1 LAAIPHLQ
9 RGSVFRAEHDP
20 SFIGW
25 HDDEPRSKICVV
37 FNATPPSLT
46 DDVHYF
52 MATSQVTIYRE
63 NPNLMGDALEFPKGS
78 YPFFTKD
85 TVVNFRELYVV
96 PFAKL
101 RRHKFA
107 LVGALSEADLER
119 CEAVAGKAIQL
130 LNRSKRLLGLLT

>member
-1 LAAIPHLQ
+1 
-9 RGSVFRAEHDP
+9 
-20 SFIGW
+20 
-25 HDDEPRSKICVV
+25 
-37 FNATPPSLT
+37 
-46 DDVHYF
+46 

-85 TVVNFRELYVV
+85 TVVNFREVYVV

-101 RRHKFA
+101 RRHKLE
-107 LVGALSEADLER
+107 LVGALSKADVAR

-130 LNRSKRLLGLLT
+130 LNRSKRMLGLLT